1 MAAPVE
7 QERGRRRKVAER
19 AQRDRG
25 SLMNVGRR
33 VEYALRALCYIAGQ
47 PGGQVVARAEI
58 ESHQAVPAHFL
69 SKILRA
75 LVEAGILESAPGVH
89 GGFRLVRAPAEVTF
103 RDVFEAIEGR
113 LSLTEC
119 VRRGK
124 DTCGFLAVCTQRG
137 IWLGAQR
144 ALLDYLQRVSIAEIA
159 DTRGL
164 VPRAKQARRDRQRST
179 LGPL

>member
-1 MAAPVE
+1 
-7 QERGRRRKVAER
+7 
-19 AQRDRG
+19 
-25 SLMNVGRR
+25 MNVGRR
-33 VEYALRALCYIAGQ
+33 VEYALRALCYMAGQ
-47 PGGQVVARAEI
+47 PAGRVVPRAEI

-75 LVEAGILESAPGVH
+75 LVEAGILESAPGAH
-89 GGFRLVRAPAEVTF
+89 GGFRLARSPVEVTF

-119 VRRGK
+119 VRRGG
-124 DTCGFLAVCTQRG
+124 DACGFVTVCTQRG

-144 ALLDYLQRVSIAEIA
+144 ALLDYLQRVSIAQIA

-164 VPRAKQARRDRQRST
+164 VPRAKQARRGRAGST
-179 LGPL
+179 PAPW

>member
-1 MAAPVE
+1 MATQIEPA
-7 QERGRRRKVAER
+7 RDRRRSRSEPT
-19 AQRDRG
+19 QRDRG

-33 VEYALRALCYIAGQ
+33 VEYACRALCYMAGQ
-47 PGGQVVARAEI
+47 PPGRVVPRAEI
-58 ESHQAVPAHFL
+58 ESHQAVPTHFL

-75 LVEAGILESAPGVH
+75 LVGAGILESAPGVH
-89 GGFRLVRAPAEVTF
+89 GGFCLTRPPGEITF

-119 VRRGK
+119 VRRGE
-124 DTCGFLAVCTQRG
+124 DSCGFMAVCTQRG
-137 IWLGAQR
+137 IWLGAQQ

-164 VPRAKQARRDRQRST
+164 VPRAKQVRLSRGVLA
-179 LGPL
+179 PKPV

>member
-1 MAAPVE
+1 MATQIE
-7 QERGRRRKVAER
+7 HER
-19 AQRDRG
+19 ACRAKATEATQRDRG

-33 VEYALRALCYIAGQ
+33 VEYALRALCYVAGQ
-47 PGGQVVARAEI
+47 PAGRVVPRGEI

-75 LVEAGILESAPGVH
+75 LVEAGILTSAPGVH
-89 GGFRLVRAPAEVTF
+89 GGFRLTRPPVEITF
-103 RDVFEAIEGR
+103 RDVFEAIEGH

-119 VRRGK
+119 VRRG
-124 DTCGFLAVCTQRG
+124 DDSCGFMAVCTQRG
-137 IWLGAQR
+137 IWLGAQQ

-164 VPRAKQARRDRQRST
+164 VHRAKQVRQSRT
-179 LGPL
+179 APAPKPL